1 MGGGWQGQFRSL
13 FLDSQQSNQN
23 RNYAILGHKDEDNVE
38 QNSEYRT
45 KKTKQRLHKL
55 ISKEYQG
62 KGKKQSFISN
72 NRITR
77 EKREEKSRKGR
88 EGEGQEEGAQ
98 TANKN

>member
-1 MGGGWQGQFRSL
+1 MPYWGTRMKIMSNRT
-13 FLDSQQSNQN
+13 QST
-23 RNYAILGHKDEDNVE
+23 E
-38 QNSEYRT
+38 QT

-72 NRITR
+72 NRITK